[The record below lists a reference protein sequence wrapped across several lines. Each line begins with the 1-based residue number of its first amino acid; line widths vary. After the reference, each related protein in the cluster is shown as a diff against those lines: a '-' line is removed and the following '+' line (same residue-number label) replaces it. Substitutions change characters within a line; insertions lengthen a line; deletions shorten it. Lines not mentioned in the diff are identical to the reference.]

1 MVRFATLLFVAFLL
15 LTFSES
21 IAQRGAKKLS
31 TQCFSNKRVQAKGKA
46 TKSIAIVVLLDK
58 SGSMANKMKQTKI
71 ALSHLIVNLRPG
83 DTFGLLSF
91 DSTIC
96 DKFPLRPTLNKE
108 KALKALR
115 SIVPQGG
122 THPHEAFALAHN
134 MLKKSTSPNKHI
146 LFMTDG
152 HFSRKNFF
160 RKIHSIVKSG
170 ISISTVSIGQ
180 LTDAEL
186 LQRVAKV
193 GKGCFYPAK
202 NPDVL
207 DKRLEHELRWLGVIR

>member
-1 MVRFATLLFVAFLL
+1 MVRFAMLLFVVFSL

-21 IAQRGAKKLS
+21 IAQKDVKKLS
-31 TQCFSNKRVQAKGKA
+31 TQCYSNKRAQATGKVNN
-46 TKSIAIVVLLDK
+46 SIAIVVLLDK
-58 SGSMANKMKQTKI
+58 SGSMVNKMKQTKV
-71 ALSHLIVNLRPG
+71 ALSHLIVNLRPK
-83 DTFGLLSF
+83 DTFGLISF

-96 DKFPLRPTLNKE
+96 DKFPLRPKLNKE
-108 KALKALR
+108 KALKALK
-115 SIVPQGG
+115 SVVPQGG
-122 THPHEAFALAHN
+122 THPHKAFALAHS

-160 RKIHSIVKSG
+160 REIRSIVQSG

-180 LTDAEL
+180 LTDAPL
-186 LQRVAKV
+186 LKRVAKV

-202 NPDVL
+202 NPNVL